1 MEPNLTTI
9 TNNVKEE
16 LNQTYALINQHMV
29 TFYSKRILRIT
40 LEVICYVLSFV
51 ALIIA
56 LFNIDLALNG
66 QGVIDGKILFVK
78 LEGASLQ
85 KVENVIKV
93 ITLIAGVLFLILGL
107 YIRNVRR
114 HHEKVRHAAIKLNDI
129 IKKISIN

>member
-85 KVENVIKV
+85 KVENGIK
-93 ITLIAGVLFLILGL
+93 
-107 YIRNVRR
+107 
-114 HHEKVRHAAIKLNDI
+114 
-129 IKKISIN
+129 